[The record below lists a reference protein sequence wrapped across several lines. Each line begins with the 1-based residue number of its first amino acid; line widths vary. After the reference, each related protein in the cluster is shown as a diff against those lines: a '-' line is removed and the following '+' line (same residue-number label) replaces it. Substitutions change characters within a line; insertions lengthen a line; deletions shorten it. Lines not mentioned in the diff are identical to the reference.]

1 MMEIDYNKLS
11 NSELKIILV
20 ELENEYESLKTKVKQ
35 SLERMQILDVKYNDV
50 KKTLIRRTKGKI

>member
-1 MMEIDYNKLS
+1 MEIDYNKLS